1 MQPMYTPEQVE
12 EQKRAMYEGLSPR
25 RRRFVDRI
33 GYENWDPYQAPFVPI
48 DIRTDALGLT
58 THELL
63 NRYQKS
69 LPEPPDPDY
78 MQTLSEFMV
87 LLVMNIEKVRPIL
100 EFSEWYAERLK
111 ERGVSIKPK
120 SASAGKPTEKAP

>member
-1 MQPMYTPEQVE
+1 MEPMYNKEQVE

-33 GYENWDPYQAPFVPI
+33 GYENWDPYQAPFDPI
-48 DIRTDALGLT
+48 DIRTDVLGMT

-63 NRYQKS
+63 NRYYRS
-69 LPEPPDPDY
+69 LPEVPDHDY

-100 EFSEWYAERLK
+100 EFSDWYNARLQ

-120 SASAGKPTEKAP
+120 VAPAAKKPE

>member
-1 MQPMYTPEQVE
+1 MQPMYTQEQVE

-33 GYENWDPYQAPFVPI
+33 GYENWDPYQAPFDPI

-63 NRYQKS
+63 NRYYKS
-69 LPEPPDPDY
+69 LPAPPDPDY

-87 LLVMNIEKVRPIL
+87 LLVMNVEKVRPIL

-111 ERGVSIKPK
+111 ERGISIKPK
-120 SASAGKPTEKAP
+120 SASAGGSQE